1 MDESPPKPA
10 GGGGQV
16 SEARKIKFVT
26 NARLKTHVFII
37 LSQERKSQLDDLPRE
52 ELIVKC
58 KNLLAIAK
66 KAKAA
71 KDGKKGTR

>member
-1 MDESPPKPA
+1 MTY
-10 GGGGQV
+10 
-16 SEARKIKFVT
+16 ARPEI
-26 NARLKTHVFII
+26 HVFTIF
-37 LSQERKSQLDDLPRE
+37 SQERKSQLDDLPRE

-71 KDGKKGTR
+71 KDGKKATL